1 MYRMQV
7 EPERLSVTRSVAL
20 LSLPAL
26 FLDTIA
32 PQGIGACGIYLDPA
46 ASTLDGIQSHLFNV
60 RLTSAD

>member
-1 MYRMQV
+1 MQV

-26 FLDTIA
+26 SLDAIT
-32 PQGIGACGIYLDPA
+32 PQGIGACGIYLDSA